1 VGVLAIVLVACAV
14 VLVLG
19 AEWPRLSAW
28 TGRPRAPGRRRPRRK
43 SALTLVEAEGGDSD
57 DFAKS
62 VERDL
67 ENLPVVDERDDRSR
81 R

>member
-1 VGVLAIVLVACAV
+1 
-14 VLVLG
+14 
-19 AEWPRLSAW
+19 
-28 TGRPRAPGRRRPRRK
+28 
-43 SALTLVEAEGGDSD
+43 VEGEGGDSD